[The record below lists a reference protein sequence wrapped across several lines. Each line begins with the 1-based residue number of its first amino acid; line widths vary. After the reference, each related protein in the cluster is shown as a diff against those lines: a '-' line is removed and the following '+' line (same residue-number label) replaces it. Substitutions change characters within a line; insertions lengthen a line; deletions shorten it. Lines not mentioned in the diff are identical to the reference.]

1 MRGEGEYNWCVT
13 VTFYAALHEACAL
26 LSDLGID
33 TEALSHVVTE
43 AKLDK
48 HYPGITS
55 RYLSLQGMS
64 RRARYFPSHQADDET
79 CRRAVRL
86 YEHIADYGQR
96 VRAGEVRPL

>member
-1 MRGEGEYNWCVT
+1 MAKSVAHLARARANHDLAVRLSAEGEYNWSVT

-48 HYPGITS
+48 HYPGIAS
-55 RYLSLQGMS
+55 RYLSLNGMS
-64 RRARYFPSHQADDET
+64 EPPW
-79 CRRAVRL
+79 V
-86 YEHIADYGQR
+86 
-96 VRAGEVRPL
+96 